1 MIRDESIRIAFEA
14 NGLIL
19 GVGRATVGF
28 WRGEQSGDARRRY
41 CARRVGRASTRCATV
56 LVEQRTLD
64 GDRYVYR
71 LAVGPWGALPR
82 IGCRHGRP
90 RTGSANA
97 ANLSMTKWRI
107 DQ

>member
-28 WRGEQSGDARRRY
+28 WRGEQSGHARRRY
-41 CARRVGRASTRCATV
+41 RPWRVGRASKTCAID

-64 GDRYVYR
+64 RDRYVYR
-71 LAVGPWGALPR
+71 LAIHLPGALPR
-82 IGCRHGRP
+82 IGCRSGRP

-97 ANLSMTKWRI
+97 ANPLMTKYRI